1 VLGNAWLSVVLHDN
15 RASRTRSIVP
25 VEAVE
30 NAGSSEQRA
39 VPRWCAPWCRV
50 ATCVVALGLSWWP
63 VTFVLHIAV
72 LVRWHPGAGIAISY
86 GMPLMLL
93 SWALGLGT
101 ALLRRGDP
109 ASVISERVV
118 VILAVLPP
126 ALILLRVPVWLV
138 SFA

>member
-1 VLGNAWLSVVLHDN
+1 
-15 RASRTRSIVP
+15 
-25 VEAVE
+25 
-30 NAGSSEQRA
+30 
-39 VPRWCAPWCRV
+39 
-50 ATCVVALGLSWWP
+50 